1 MLKKMRKIGSMYL
14 PKTCTGILWRLLSS
28 GVPIP
33 LKASFYE
40 HEHWPNWYDQVD
52 SPLLPSDGN
61 KWNFDLLHAALR
73 CFCLSLVVCV
83 LFFSLSFSCD
93 WQLFSW
99 LSLLFN
105 IIDYSEGLSASP
117 LLQTSQLHLS
127 GWQNFAQVLFV
138 WKIGERRSLGSF

>member
-1 MLKKMRKIGSMYL
+1 MLKRMRKIGNMYYL

-33 LKASFYE
+33 LRVSFY
-40 HEHWPNWYDQVD
+40 WVNIDWYDQVD
-52 SPLLPSDGN
+52 SPFLPSDGN
-61 KWNFDLLHAALR
+61 KWNFDLLHAPLR

-99 LSLLFN
+99 LSSLFN

-138 WKIGERRSLGSF
+138 WKIGERILGSF